1 MLRSENEESRDAN
14 KTSLLFMIVSTLLG
28 PQYYKQPPQLCDKE
42 MQMTYDE
49 VITIVRENAN
59 YKYIA
64 IFKRADF
71 NLPRATSG

>member
-1 MLRSENEESRDAN
+1 MLRSENEESRDAK
-14 KTSLLFMIVSTLLG
+14 KTKPVIHDSFDFVD

-49 VITIVRENAN
+49 VITILRENAN
-59 YKYIA
+59 EKHIA
-64 IFKRADF
+64 IFKRANF